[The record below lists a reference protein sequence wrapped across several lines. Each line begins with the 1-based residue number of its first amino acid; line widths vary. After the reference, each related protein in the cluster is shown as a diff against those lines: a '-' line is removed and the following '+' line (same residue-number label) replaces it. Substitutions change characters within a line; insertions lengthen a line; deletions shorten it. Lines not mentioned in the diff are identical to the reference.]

1 MPTELLEP
9 QTKPWPRLHIPREA
23 LILLAAVAFVLAVA
37 LQILLQTLELCAL
50 EIAPLPLLTPGER
63 CTVSVTADY
72 TFPAGLPQAVESGL
86 LELRRCALRPMY
98 AVADPEIAAVMADG
112 ELTALREGVT
122 TLSVTVGELTDTVE
136 LVVGGNPVTEL
147 QLIVYSDRLRVGT
160 TITPALQVLPAD
172 ADYYTD
178 VELYSSDESILRQND
193 DGSFTAIAPGVV
205 TLCART
211 FSAQLVETEQ
221 TIYVT
226 P

>member
-9 QTKPWPRLHIPREA
+9 QTRPQPRLHIPRGA
-23 LILLAAVAFVLAVA
+23 LFLLAAGVFVLAVA
-37 LQILLQTLELCAL
+37 VQILLQTLELCAL
-50 EIAPLPLLTPGER
+50 EIAPLPLLAPGER
-63 CTVSVTADY
+63 CGVSLTVDY

-86 LELRRCALRPMY
+86 LALRRCALRPVY
-98 AVADPEIAAVMADG
+98 TVADPDIAAVTADG
-112 ELTALREGVT
+112 EVTALGEGVT
-122 TLSVTVGELTDTVE
+122 ALTVTVGGLTDTVE
-136 LVVGGNPVTEL
+136 LVVGGTPAAEL
-147 QLIVYSDRLRVGT
+147 QLLVYSDRIRVGT
-160 TITPALQVLPAD
+160 TITPGLQVLPAD

-178 VELYSSDESILRQND
+178 IELYSSDENILRENE